1 MIEPLVILV
10 DSQDQEIGE
19 MNKLECHLKGVLHR
33 AVSILIFNS
42 KGEWLLQQRAQGKY
56 HSPALWTNTSC
67 SHPTPGEDSKSA
79 AERRLREEMGMS
91 VKLEFAF
98 QFQYKAIFDNG
109 LTENELDHVYFGRS
123 DELPTLNKEE
133 AMNFRY
139 ESTELLL
146 EKIERNPE
154 NYTEWFKIMLPK
166 VIEKL

>member
-1 MIEPLVILV
+1 
-10 DSQDQEIGE
+10 
-19 MNKLECHLKGVLHR
+19 
-33 AVSILIFNS
+33 
-42 KGEWLLQQRAQGKY
+42 
-56 HSPALWTNTSC
+56 
-67 SHPTPGEDSKSA
+67 
-79 AERRLREEMGMS
+79 
-91 VKLEFAF
+91 
-98 QFQYKAIFDNG
+98 
-109 LTENELDHVYFGRS
+109 LDHVYFGRS